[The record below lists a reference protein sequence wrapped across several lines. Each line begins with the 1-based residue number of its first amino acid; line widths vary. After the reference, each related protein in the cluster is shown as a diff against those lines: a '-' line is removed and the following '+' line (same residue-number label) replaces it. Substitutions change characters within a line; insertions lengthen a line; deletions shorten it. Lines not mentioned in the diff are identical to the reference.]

1 MVYDAI
7 NENAEWRGI
16 LDENESILWQG
27 KPSDKLRLEFRSPLE
42 PLSLVFFIGF
52 SVLWM
57 GELFFFF
64 FCAFGFFGVYFWQ
77 AYVRTKTH
85 LTLTDN
91 RAIIAT
97 AVMGKRTLKSYPIT
111 RTTELEFVDGPLGS
125 IFFAKE
131 TIEDLE
137 STIVYPIGF
146 ESIENAREV
155 FALFRKVQ
163 QGLP

>member
-16 LDENESILWQG
+16 LDEKESILWQG
-27 KPSDKLRLEFRSPLE
+27 KPSDKMRLESPSPFAL
-42 PLSLVFFIGF
+42 LSLVFFIGF

-57 GELFFFF
+57 GELFFIF
-64 FCAFGFFGVYFWQ
+64 FCAFGFFGAYFWQ

-125 IFFAKE
+125 IFFANEIIK
-131 TIEDLE
+131 DSE
-137 STIVYPIGF
+137 STTVNSIGF
-146 ESIENAREV
+146 ELIENAREV